1 MKQGWLRP
9 RTRVPGLWLTGQDV
23 MSCGVAGAMMGG
35 LASAASVV
43 GARRM
48 VPVMKRI
55 FG

>member
-1 MKQGWLRP
+1 
-9 RTRVPGLWLTGQDV
+9 

-35 LASAASVV
+35 MTAATAIA

-48 VPVMKRI
+48 LPVMKQI